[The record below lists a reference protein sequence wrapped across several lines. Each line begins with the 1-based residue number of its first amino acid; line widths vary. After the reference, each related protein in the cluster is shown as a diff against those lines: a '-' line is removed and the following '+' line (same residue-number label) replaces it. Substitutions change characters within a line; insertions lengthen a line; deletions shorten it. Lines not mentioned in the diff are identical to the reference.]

1 MNDLAEIVGSYRED
15 GFAVVR
21 GVYSPPE
28 ISAFEH
34 AIDRCASDMAGK
46 LGPGDI
52 YFEDVPGRPMKSIF
66 RLERYEESL
75 AALLTDPRLLDMA
88 SAVYDDAGVALE
100 TVMCFGKP
108 ARSGSVTP
116 PHQDNAFQ
124 SWDPPEAMTI
134 TIAVDASTADN
145 GVLICQRGSHKAG
158 LLPHQPSGVMGFS
171 QMLIDTPD
179 TAEYPEEEIRMVP
192 GDVFLHSVHTV
203 HRSGANHTDRSRR
216 QLAIMCRSSRAK
228 VDEERQAKTQE
239 ILRNLHADNA
249 GRR

>member
-1 MNDLAEIVGSYRED
+1 MNDLAEIVGRYRED

-88 SAVYDDAGVALE
+88 SAVYDDAGVVLE

-158 LLPHQPSGVMGFS
+158 LLPHRPSGVMGFS

-216 QLAIMCRSSRAK
+216 QLAIVCHSSRAK
-228 VDEERQAKTQE
+228 VDEQRQARTQE
-239 ILRNLHADNA
+239 ILRNLHADNT
-249 GRR
+249 GRS